1 MKADYS
7 EYDKL
12 SKYKAE
18 AYASEKPVKS
28 KPPQQDCTH
37 DHTVDATKHRDLAR
51 LIDYYR
57 MRVENF
63 EKERIEYM
71 SRLND
76 LKIKNEEL
84 HKTEWE
90 LKRRQEEQIE
100 LEQALYEANITLNN
114 ERKKAIHYSNEIE
127 NCKLRVKEDRRRIQ
141 QLLQLS
147 EPVEQT
153 IKLYKN
159 RKPETT
165 EKYSNFNFE
174 TVGDESEYIANT
186 HSVSIKKALMPKGKA
201 TRTKSQNRP
210 RSKASTTSSLANQ
223 MNPFIFGNNDNKHAM
238 YRIPPSDEK
247 QTILRTV
254 MFPSDHK
261 VEEVN
266 TQNNELKQE
275 IHDLQMKYDS
285 QLLKIEESRKL
296 REEEFRQQLLN
307 YTRQTNELLQKNQKL
322 EKLNFEIVKD
332 IMNLKQ
338 DNSIKEK
345 KIYEDMEITK
355 LNNKA
360 LENTLKEI
368 VDKTRKERAHALNE
382 YNKKTRE
389 ITACLRGQARTQEE
403 NANIIKEQY
412 NQIQKIYASKVKT
425 LTERVKT
432 ITERCELLESKKNL
446 SLQGYISEIAK
457 MRKRIKSYQNYVMK
471 VNNVTSNLPM
481 HENMDYIDIGTGQH
495 GVIYGNGYPV
505 MGGNQNGDN
514 GNDNGMERI
523 NEESA
528 GEGEGEGEGEEEE
541 MMVAA

>member
-1 MKADYS
+1 
-7 EYDKL
+7 
-12 SKYKAE
+12 
-18 AYASEKPVKS
+18 
-28 KPPQQDCTH
+28 
-37 DHTVDATKHRDLAR
+37 
-51 LIDYYR
+51 
-57 MRVENF
+57 
-63 EKERIEYM
+63 
-71 SRLND
+71 
-76 LKIKNEEL
+76 
-84 HKTEWE
+84 
-90 LKRRQEEQIE
+90 
-100 LEQALYEANITLNN
+100 
-114 ERKKAIHYSNEIE
+114 
-127 NCKLRVKEDRRRIQ
+127 
-141 QLLQLS
+141 
-147 EPVEQT
+147 
-153 IKLYKN
+153 
-159 RKPETT
+159 
-165 EKYSNFNFE
+165 
-174 TVGDESEYIANT
+174 
-186 HSVSIKKALMPKGKA
+186 
-201 TRTKSQNRP
+201 
-210 RSKASTTSSLANQ
+210 
-223 MNPFIFGNNDNKHAM
+223 
-238 YRIPPSDEK
+238 
-247 QTILRTV
+247 
-254 MFPSDHK
+254 
-261 VEEVN
+261 
-266 TQNNELKQE
+266 
-275 IHDLQMKYDS
+275 MKYDA

-307 YTRQTNELLQKNQKL
+307 YNRQSNELLQKNQKL

-345 KIYEDMEITK
+345 KVYEDMEITK

-481 HENMDYIDIGTGQH
+481 HENMDYIDMGTGQH

-505 MGGNQNGDN
+505 KQNNIND
-514 GNDNGMERI
+514 NDNGMERI
-523 NEESA
+523 NEESV
-528 GEGEGEGEGEEEE
+528 GEGEEEE